1 MSLRLQNALPYVVKT
16 KISISSVEVGAP
28 TTHFWAQWYSKALL
42 EESWRCNRLRGDKG
56 RYGHKMNFRMQ
67 SKQKIFIS
75 SVGATCVSPVCSGFS
90 QKPLKPVILSEQRV
104 ASRTFGFVRG
114 NIANKS
120 KIENCQDNFRDLLRS
135 ILSFLHKS
143 NILCCVGLHLTLL

>member
-56 RYGHKMNFRMQ
+56 RYDYKMHFRLLSKQQIYINPVGTDVLGGPM
-67 SKQKIFIS
+67 SYRLKNELPYVAKQKIYI
-75 SVGATCVSPVCSGFS
+75 
-90 QKPLKPVILSEQRV
+90 KPVGTGVLDCPNMQTVIYMLWSVIWIINENVFCNRNELGQ
-104 ASRTFGFVRG
+104 SRTPVPT
-114 NIANKS
+114 
-120 KIENCQDNFRDLLRS
+120 
-135 ILSFLHKS
+135 
-143 NILCCVGLHLTLL
+143 GLI